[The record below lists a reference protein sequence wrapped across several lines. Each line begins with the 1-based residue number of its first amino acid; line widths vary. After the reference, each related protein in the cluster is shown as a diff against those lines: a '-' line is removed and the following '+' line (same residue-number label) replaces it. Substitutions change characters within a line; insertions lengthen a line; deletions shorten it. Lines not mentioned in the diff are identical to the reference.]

1 MISHTFFCEFRFPRF
16 FFLSFL
22 AKFPETLARPNG
34 TERAFGATGQQV
46 EIDREM
52 DEAQTHIY
60 NYRSPRESIDSD
72 SSARVD
78 LKNLK
83 VPSITIANCP
93 SGSKFWEEG
102 EIERADKSVNLCGP
116 CAVCLG
122 AFFRGTGTLARRP
135 WFFDGHSG

>member
-1 MISHTFFCEFRFPRF
+1 MF

-93 SGSKFWEEG
+93 SGGKFWEEG
-102 EIERADKSVNLCGP
+102 GDR
-116 CAVCLG
+116 
-122 AFFRGTGTLARRP
+122 TGR
-135 WFFDGHSG
+135 